1 MSNSAGKLGESTSQV
16 REHWYS
22 FDFQDHARM
31 HFLETPCSDVSY
43 NSNGHNRADYGS
55 GSEIHASRSHTSQG
69 EAARTACDGQ
79 VRHEARDVA
88 SSPQR
93 RLFDESIDAGESAS
107 RSPEIELKE
116 LERAWNLVRLEHS
129 SMMAS
134 LAPKQLPQ
142 QHATNAGNTSCARG
156 AYNYKMSTTRP
167 RAYNCN
173 DTPGAA
179 SSTDCSFVAQKSL
192 TCSSLMR

>member
-1 MSNSAGKLGESTSQV
+1 MSNSAGKPGESTSQV

-31 HFLETPCSDVSY
+31 HFLETPCSDASN
-43 NSNGHNRADYGS
+43 NSNGHNRS
-55 GSEIHASRSHTSQG
+55 GSEIHASRSHTIQG

-93 RLFDESIDAGESAS
+93 RLFDESIDTGEGAS

-142 QHATNAGNTSCARG
+142 QHATNAGNTSPLQQHGVAGNEASPLSVAKAGSAR
-156 AYNYKMSTTRP
+156 
-167 RAYNCN
+167 
-173 DTPGAA
+173 TPV
-179 SSTDCSFVAQKSL
+179 SVATPERSGLALLL
-192 TCSSLMR
+192 TY

>member
-1 MSNSAGKLGESTSQV
+1 
-16 REHWYS
+16 
-22 FDFQDHARM
+22 M
-31 HFLETPCSDVSY
+31 HFLETPCSDVSD

-55 GSEIHASRSHTSQG
+55 GSEIHASRSNASQG
-69 EAARTACDGQ
+69 EAAKIAGDGQ

-93 RLFDESIDAGESAS
+93 RLFEESIDAGESAS

-134 LAPKQLPQ
+134 LAQPTLATQLPQ

-167 RAYNCN
+167 RAYNYN

-179 SSTDCSFVAQKSL
+179 SSTNRSIVAQE
-192 TCSSLMR
+192 